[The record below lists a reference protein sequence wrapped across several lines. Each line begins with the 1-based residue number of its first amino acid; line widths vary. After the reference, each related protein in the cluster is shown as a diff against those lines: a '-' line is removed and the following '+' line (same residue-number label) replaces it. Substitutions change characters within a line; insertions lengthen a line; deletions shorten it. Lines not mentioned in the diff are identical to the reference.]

1 MLATVQRVIE
11 SSVYVENR
19 EISSIKNGLLIF
31 ACIEDG
37 DTTKSVKDMADK
49 IFNFRIL
56 DGPKGSISASI
67 KESNEEVLIIS
78 QFTLAAITT
87 KGRKP
92 SFHKAANPDDAK
104 ILYDEFVTTFKNI
117 HTKVKEGEFGASMN
131 ISLINNGPV
140 TFNFKT

>member
-1 MLATVQRVIE
+1 LLATVQRVIE

-56 DGPKGSISASI
+56 DGPKDSISASI

>member
-1 MLATVQRVIE
+1 LLATVQRVIE

-56 DGPKGSISASI
+56 DGPKGAMSASI
-67 KESNEEVLIIS
+67 KDSTEEVLIIS

-87 KGRKP
+87 KGKKP